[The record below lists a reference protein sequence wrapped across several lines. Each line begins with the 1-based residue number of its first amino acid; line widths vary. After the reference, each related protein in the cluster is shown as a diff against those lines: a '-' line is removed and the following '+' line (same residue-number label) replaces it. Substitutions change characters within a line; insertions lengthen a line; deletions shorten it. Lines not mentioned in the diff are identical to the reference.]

1 MAGGLETSKS
11 IETTAD
17 DPRNPSEVLYHVA
30 CHFLDQLEDFLQ
42 RTVTTDAQLS
52 QVSKLSPGSTVGK
65 HIRHLTDH
73 YRLLL
78 EGLSESGASAA
89 TKDEDAAR
97 LAGAAPLPPIH
108 VNYDVRLRNGPV
120 ETSHQ
125 ACLDSVV
132 QLKERLARETGEGH
146 EIDPERRVRLTATT
160 PVEVQVSTS
169 FARELWFASFH
180 AVHHFALIRVIAAGE
195 LGVEVPKDFGV
206 APSTLVHRQED
217 HPPGTRTPS
226 KL

>member
-1 MAGGLETSKS
+1 MQPHTAPIKMAGGLETSKS

-180 AVHHFALIRVIAAGE
+180 AGQSPPDHDRVGPYALTSLVY
-195 LGVEVPKDFGV
+195 VQCT
-206 APSTLVHRQED
+206 TL
-217 HPPGTRTPS
+217 
-226 KL
+226 L